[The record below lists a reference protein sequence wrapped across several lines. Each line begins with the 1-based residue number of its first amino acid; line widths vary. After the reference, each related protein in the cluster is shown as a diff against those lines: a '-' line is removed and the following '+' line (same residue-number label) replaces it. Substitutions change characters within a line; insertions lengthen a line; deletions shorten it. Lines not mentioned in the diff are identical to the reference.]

1 MENNTMKLTGKFI
14 INGEI
19 KCETGLH
26 IGGSKTA
33 LDIGGID
40 LNVIKTANG
49 IPYIPGSS
57 LKGKLRSMLAREEG
71 SENPKNDSDT
81 IKEIFGDS
89 PSGKDDPGKI
99 TRLIVRDCYLKNW
112 EKMLNK
118 EGDFK
123 ELELDYTESKWEN
136 TIDRKSGTAGNP
148 RQIERVPA
156 EAIFSF
162 EIVYDIY
169 DDKKNNKFKKEIHLE
184 EIKKALRLLQ
194 DDYLGGSGS
203 RGYGKIVFEN
213 LSAVEKT
220 IKNYEE
226 GNKGTN
232 VEFKLN

>member
-1 MENNTMKLTGKFI
+1 MENNTMKLTGKYI
-14 INGEI
+14 ITGEI

-40 LNVIKTANG
+40 LNVIKTAQG

-57 LKGKLRSMLAREEG
+57 LKGKLRSMLAREG
-71 SENPKNDSDT
+71 GYENPKNDSDT

-89 PSGKDDPGKI
+89 PSGKEDLGKI
-99 TRLIVRDCYLKNW
+99 TRLIVRDSLLRNSN
-112 EKMLNK
+112 EMLNK
-118 EGDFK
+118 EGNFTD
-123 ELELDYTESKWEN
+123 LELDYTEGKWEN

-156 EAIFSF
+156 GAIFNF
-162 EIVYDIY
+162 EIVYDVY
-169 DDKKNNKFKKEIHLE
+169 DDKTNDKLKKEIHLE

-203 RGYGKIVFEN
+203 RGYGKITFEN
-213 LSAVEKT
+213 LTAVEKT
-220 IKNYEE
+220 IKDYEDGKE
-226 GNKGTN
+226 GTKK
-232 VEFKLN
+232 EFKLN

>member
-14 INGEI
+14 ITGEI

-89 PSGKDDPGKI
+89 PAGKDDPGKI
-99 TRLIVRDCYLKNW
+99 TRLIVRDSLLKNSD
-112 EKMLNK
+112 EMLNK
-118 EGDFK
+118 EGDFTD
-123 ELELDYTESKWEN
+123 LELDYTEGKWEN
-136 TIDRKSGTAGNP
+136 TIDRKSGTAGSP

-156 EAIFSF
+156 GAIFSF

-169 DDKKNNKFKKEIHLE
+169 DDKANDKFKKEIHLE

-203 RGYGKIVFEN
+203 RGYGKIVFKN

-226 GNKGTN
+226 GNEGTK

>member
-1 MENNTMKLTGKFI
+1 MKLVGKYI
-14 INGEI
+14 ITGEI

-89 PSGKDDPGKI
+89 PSGKDDQGKI
-99 TRLIVRDCYLKNW
+99 TRLIVRDSFLKNYDEMF
-112 EKMLNK
+112 EKK
-118 EGDFK
+118 GDFTD
-123 ELELDYTESKWEN
+123 LELDYTEGKWEN

-156 EAIFSF
+156 GAIFGF
-162 EIVYDIY
+162 EIVYDVY
-169 DDKKNNKFKKEIHLE
+169 DDNKKDEHLK

-203 RGYGKIVFEN
+203 RGYGKILFEN
-213 LSAVEKT
+213 LSAVKKT

-226 GNKGTN
+226 NMEGTQE
-232 VEFKLN
+232 EFKLN